1 MQKFYTMDMFY
12 TAKQEKFYTIYTFY
26 SAQKKES
33 LKCQR
38 REISL
43 GL

>member
-1 MQKFYTMDMFY
+1 MQ
-12 TAKQEKFYTIYTFY
+12 KFYTIYTFY
-26 SAQKKES
+26 TAQKKES
-33 LKCQR
+33 LKCPR